1 MKYGGIK
8 LTKGVTRTVKIIGSA
23 EKMKEESENV
33 YRIHGLEDLISF
45 KMSVLPK

>member
-23 EKMKEESENV
+23 EKMKEV
-33 YRIHGLEDLISF
+33 
-45 KMSVLPK
+45 KMYTAFMD